1 MATVLVIATMVILA
15 AGCLTIQIYLV
26 ATRKISTPHQVFEL
40 AKTGHPLA
48 KICARMYWFSVGLF
62 LVLVILQLVLR

>member
-1 MATVLVIATMVILA
+1 MATVLVIVTMIILA
-15 AGCLTIQIYLV
+15 AGCLIIQIYLV

-48 KICARMYWFSVGLF
+48 KTCARMYWFLFGLF
-62 LVLVILQLVLR
+62 LVLIILQLAFR